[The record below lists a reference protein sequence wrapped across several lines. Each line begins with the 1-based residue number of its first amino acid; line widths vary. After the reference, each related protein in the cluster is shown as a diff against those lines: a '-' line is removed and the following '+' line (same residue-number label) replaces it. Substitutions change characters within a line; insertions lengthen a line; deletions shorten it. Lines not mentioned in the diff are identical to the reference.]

1 MVKWLCKKYILGK
14 LNGLLEQY
22 ADDVNK
28 VGDTLQVWITR
39 LEKILS
45 CLKSTLQKLDDQK
58 IDDDEIDQTIVEVET
73 VIKEW

>member
-1 MVKWLCKKYILGK
+1 MIKYLVKKYILSK

-28 VGDTLQVWITR
+28 VGDTLQLWITR

-45 CLKSTLQKLDDQK
+45 CLKSTLQKLDDGK
-58 IDDDEIDQTIVEVET
+58 IDSEEIDQTVAEVEI